1 MAKRERDCNLMF
13 WVTQEERSLIEQKMQ
28 AAGVTNMSQY
38 LRKMAM
44 DGIIVRLEL
53 PELHELLSLLRRSS
67 ANLNQL
73 AKRVHG
79 TGRFYD
85 ADMEDLQQSQERLQ
99 AAINSLMAKFTDLL

>member
-1 MAKRERDCNLMF
+1 MPKRERDCNLMF

-73 AKRVHG
+73 AKRVQG

-85 ADMEDLQQSQERLQ
+85 ADMEDLQQSQAHLQ
-99 AAINSLMAKFTDLL
+99 EVTEGILAKLTELI

>member
-1 MAKRERDCNLMF
+1 M
-13 WVTQEERSLIEQKMQ
+13 IEQKMQ

-44 DGIIVRLEL
+44 DGIIVKLEL

>member
-1 MAKRERDCNLMF
+1 M
-13 WVTQEERSLIEQKMQ
+13 IEQKMQ